1 MINTIESVGIKVF
14 DFYSLIIISVYVFIL
29 LANSHIDLWK

>member
-29 LANSHIDLWK
+29 LANSHIDL